1 MGRFYEEDYEGE
13 KFEKF
18 THRKNKGHK
27 KGHQSRSANSERKT
41 WEMIIEKS
49 DEDLEMS
56 SESHTIFK
64 PTVVPTSTPEPSFS
78 RVEHQFGDN
87 THEVKGVKID
97 FDGVADI
104 QKIDNIKDGRRTYG
118 IKFLFKGKKGLFR
131 IVWFNSNISNR
142 DVVYNTEYS
151 FWLNIKNKEDIK

>member
-1 MGRFYEEDYEGE
+1 MGKYYEEDYEGE

-49 DEDLEMS
+49 DEVLE
-56 SESHTIFK
+56 
-64 PTVVPTSTPEPSFS
+64 STPETRPVFKPAAVPNSVS
-78 RVEHQFGDN
+78 DMNLPKAEHQFGKN
-87 THEVKGVKID
+87 THEIKGVKID

-104 QKIDNIKDGRRTYG
+104 QKIDNVKDGRRTYG

-131 IVWFNSNISNR
+131 IIWFNSDITNR

-151 FWLNIKNKEDIK
+151 FWLNIKNKMDIK